1 MEGDPVNSNPET
13 MTERPAAEVL
23 DAALAWLAG
32 NPDSSARTVAA
43 AIGERDDR
51 YVFMLLDNAAYK
63 GRCQR
68 WRAGIGTA
76 WLWEVP
82 KVAEEVPR

>member
-1 MEGDPVNSNPET
+1 V
-13 MTERPAAEVL
+13 TERTPAEVL
-23 DAALAWLAG
+23 GAALAWLAA

-51 YVFMLLDNAAYK
+51 YVFMLLNTS

-68 WRAGIGTA
+68 RRDGIGTA
-76 WLWEVP
+76 WLWEIP
-82 KVAEEVPR
+82 AQELTR